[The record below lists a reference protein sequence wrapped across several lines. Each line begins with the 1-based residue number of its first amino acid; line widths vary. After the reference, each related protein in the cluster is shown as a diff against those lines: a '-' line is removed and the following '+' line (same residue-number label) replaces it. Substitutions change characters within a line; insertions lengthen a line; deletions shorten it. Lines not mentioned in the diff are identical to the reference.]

1 MIEID
6 PQLHEEFKKGIDF
19 VQLVFEIS
27 AELGIHIVE
36 ASGIAEPMQ
45 AELADYAA
53 QWDAERHMIQVVGAA

>member
-1 MIEID
+1 MIESD
-6 PQLHEEFKKGIDF
+6 PQFREDFRKGIDF

-45 AELADYAA
+45 AELEVYAA
-53 QWDAERHMIQVVGAA
+53 QWDAERALVQTEVYL

>member
-1 MIEID
+1 
-6 PQLHEEFKKGIDF
+6 